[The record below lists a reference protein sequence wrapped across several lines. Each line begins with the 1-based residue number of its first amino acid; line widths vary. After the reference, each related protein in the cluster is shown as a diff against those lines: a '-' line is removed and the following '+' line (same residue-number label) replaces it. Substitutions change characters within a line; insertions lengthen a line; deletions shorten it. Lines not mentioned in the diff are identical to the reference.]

1 MQSLQRKFKL
11 LQFFVPNLTAIMKK
25 VLFRFLLLFVVIG
38 GCASIVYGIL
48 YQKTD
53 LPIYNPS
60 DINFK
65 LVDEELRTVTKSHTV
80 GDFTLRDQ
88 ENKNVTPEDF
98 KGKIYVANF
107 IFTTCQGICPSM
119 TGNLKS
125 VYSLYKNDPEIKFL
139 SHSVTPEIDSVP
151 VLKAYATKYGVENN
165 SKWHF
170 TTADRKQIYNLARKH
185 YFAATDSGN
194 GGPDDFVHTENL
206 VLVDKEKRL
215 RGFYDGTNYDAI
227 DQLKEDIELL
237 KEEYQ

>member
-1 MQSLQRKFKL
+1 
-11 LQFFVPNLTAIMKK
+11 MKN

-38 GCASIVYGIL
+38 GCATIVYGIL
-48 YQKTD
+48 YHKTD

-60 DINFK
+60 DINPK
-65 LVDEELRTVTKSHTV
+65 LVDKNLRLKTKDHTIGDFNLTDQFNKTVTPK
-80 GDFTLRDQ
+80 DF
-88 ENKNVTPEDF
+88 EN
-98 KGKIYVANF
+98 KIYVASF

-125 VYSLYKNDPEIKFL
+125 VYALYKEDPEVKFL
-139 SHSVTPEIDSVP
+139 SHSVMPEVDSVP
-151 VLKAYATKYGVENN
+151 VLKAYAEKYDVKDN

-185 YFAATDSGN
+185 YFAATDSGD
-194 GGPDDFVHTENL
+194 GGPQDFVHTENL
-206 VLVDKEKRL
+206 VLIDKEKRL

-227 DQLKEDIELL
+227 DKLKEDIAIL